1 MDISKVISV
10 RKEMQQSGTI
20 MAYNGEITDELMVSL
35 GVILKER
42 LKSLDNAKVSRTVFT
57 VFMETMQNVIW
68 HSDNQSSNNHGM
80 ITISNDNDQ
89 INVVCSNR

>member
-57 VFMETMQNVIW
+57 VLWKQCKMLFGILIIKVK
-68 HSDNQSSNNHGM
+68 
-80 ITISNDNDQ
+80 
-89 INVVCSNR
+89 

>member
-1 MDISKVISV
+1 MDISKVISM
-10 RKEMQQSGTI
+10 KEMQQSGTI

-57 VFMETMQNVIW
+57 VFMETRKMLFGILIIKAQ
-68 HSDNQSSNNHGM
+68 
-80 ITISNDNDQ
+80 ITTE
-89 INVVCSNR
+89 

>member
-10 RKEMQQSGTI
+10 RKKMQQSGTI

-35 GVILKER
+35 GKER

-68 HSDNQSSNNHGM
+68 HSDAQITTAM

-89 INVVCSNR
+89 INVVCFNRVNK